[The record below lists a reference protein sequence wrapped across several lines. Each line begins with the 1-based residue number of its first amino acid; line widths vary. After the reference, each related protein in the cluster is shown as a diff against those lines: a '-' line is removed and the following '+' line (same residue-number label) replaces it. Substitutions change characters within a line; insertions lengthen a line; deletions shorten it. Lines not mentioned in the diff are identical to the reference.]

1 MPEVPRGPEPT
12 EEQVQSR
19 ADSLA
24 DEPGNPTDDAEAQA
38 RTLLQESEER
48 IEDPAT
54 RDPADESVIRRT
66 SHEGVPHQHD
76 R

>member
-1 MPEVPRGPEPT
+1 MPEAPRGPQPT
-12 EEQVQSR
+12 EEQVRSR

-24 DEPGNPTDDAEAQA
+24 DEPGNPTEDPEAQA
-38 RTLLQESEER
+38 RTLLRESEER

-54 RDPADESVIRRT
+54 RDPDDDSVIRRA
-66 SHEGVPHQHD
+66 SHEGVPHEQD

>member
-1 MPEVPRGPEPT
+1 MSEGPRGPEPT

-24 DEPGNPTDDAEAQA
+24 DEPGNSTEDPETQA

-54 RDPADESVIRRT
+54 RDPDDDSVIRRA
-66 SHEGVPHQHD
+66 SHEGVPREQD